1 MRSAIMKSLVL
12 ALLWVA
18 SVLPGL
24 CFAQVQL
31 PTVNNGLTNFED
43 GFAAPG
49 WFLQEF
55 PNYYDADQFKDFRGS
70 TVPGSNHLIAFSTT
84 THVVY
89 VSQQRFLGGWL
100 AFEVLQPW
108 VHLQVDHANE
118 PSLTVRGLADV
129 TVGAGLQWAPI
140 PIGGGV
146 FASRVVLDVTA
157 PTGRYS
163 DQQPVNLGNN
173 FVVVESY
180 YAVTYEVGKVEFS
193 ARLHYFWSSVNHEP
207 FLGYEDKTVQPGQA
221 FHMNYS
227 ASYEVV
233 HNVRVG
239 FNGYWLQQLTED
251 KANDTNI
258 PQSLERT
265 VGLGAGIQIF
275 SGKTSWIHL
284 NGYKEVD
291 VRNRPQGFNVTLR
304 VSKAIPSS
312 PHP

>member
-1 MRSAIMKSLVL
+1 MKSLL
-12 ALLWVA
+12 VA
-18 SVLPGL
+18 SLWASFILPGI
-24 CFAQVQL
+24 CVAQVQL

-43 GFAAPG
+43 GFAVPG

-55 PNYYDADQFKDFRGS
+55 ANYYDANKLKDEQGFNL
-70 TVPGSNHLIAFSTT
+70 PGSNHLIAFSTT

-100 AFEVLQPW
+100 AFEALQPW
-108 VHLQVDHANE
+108 VHLQVDLANQ
-118 PSLTVRGLADV
+118 PPATDHGLADL

-140 PIGGGV
+140 PIGDGI
-146 FASRVVLDVTA
+146 FASRVILDVTA
-157 PTGRYS
+157 PTGQYN
-163 DQQPVNLGNN
+163 DQQPVNLGNHL
-173 FVVVESY
+173 VVVEPY
-180 YAVTYEVGKVEFS
+180 YAFTYEVGKWELS
-193 ARLHYFWSSVNHEP
+193 ARLHYFWNSVNHEP
-207 FLGYEDKTVQPGQA
+207 FVGFGDKTVQPGQA

-227 ASYEVV
+227 TSYEVV

-265 VGLGAGIQIF
+265 VGLGAGIQIL

-291 VRNRPQGFNVTLR
+291 VRNRAQGFNVTLR
-304 VSKAIPSS
+304 ISKAIPSP

>member
-1 MRSAIMKSLVL
+1 MRSRIIKSLL
-12 ALLWVA
+12 
-18 SVLPGL
+18 SVLLLGCFVLPRL
-24 CFAQVQL
+24 CAAQVQL

-43 GFAAPG
+43 GFAVPG

-55 PNYYDADQFKDFRGS
+55 ANYYDADKFKDERGL
-70 TVPGSNHLIAFSTT
+70 TLPGSNHLIAFSTT

-100 AFEVLQPW
+100 AFEALQPW
-108 VHLQVDHANE
+108 VHLQVDLANQP
-118 PSLTVRGLADV
+118 PSTVQGLADL

-140 PIGGGV
+140 PIGSGI
-146 FASRVVLDVTA
+146 FASRVILDVTA
-157 PTGRYS
+157 PTGRYN

-173 FVVVESY
+173 LVVVEPY
-180 YAVTYEVGKVEFS
+180 YAFTYEAGKLEFS
-193 ARLHYFWSSVNHEP
+193 ARLHYFWNSVNHEP
-207 FLGYEDKTVQPGQA
+207 FVGFGDKTVQPGQA

-227 ASYEVV
+227 VSYEVV

-239 FNGYWLQQLTED
+239 FNGYWLQQLTDD
-251 KANDTNI
+251 KASDTNI

-265 VGLGAGIQIF
+265 VGLGAGIQIL
-275 SGKTSWIHL
+275 SGHTSWIHL

-291 VRNRPQGFNVTLR
+291 VRNRAQGFNVTLR
-304 VSKAIPSS
+304 ISKGIPSS

>member
-1 MRSAIMKSLVL
+1 MRSSIMKSLL
-12 ALLWVA
+12 FTLLWGTFA
-18 SVLPGL
+18 FPCL
-24 CFAQVQL
+24 CLAQVQL

-43 GFAAPG
+43 GFAVPG

-55 PNYYDADQFKDFRGS
+55 ANYYDADEFKDARGS
-70 TVPGSNHLIAFSTT
+70 TVPGSNHLTALSTT

-100 AFEVLQPW
+100 SFEALQPW
-108 VHLQVDHANE
+108 VHLQVDVANE
-118 PSLTVRGLADV
+118 APSTVHGLADL
-129 TVGAGLQWAPI
+129 TVGTGLQWAPI
-140 PIGGGV
+140 PIGKGI
-146 FASRVVLDVTA
+146 FASRVIVDVTA

-163 DQQPVNLGNN
+163 DQKPVNLGNN
-173 FVVVESY
+173 FVVVEPY
-180 YAVTYEVGKVEFS
+180 YAVTYELNKVEFS

-207 FLGYEDKTVQPGQA
+207 FVGFGDKTVQPGQA

-239 FNGYWLQQLTED
+239 FNGYWLQQLTDD
-251 KANDTNI
+251 KANDANI

-275 SGKTSWIHL
+275 SGRTSWIHL

-291 VRNRPQGFNVTLR
+291 VRNRAQGFNVTLR
-304 VSKAIPSS
+304 ISKSIPSS